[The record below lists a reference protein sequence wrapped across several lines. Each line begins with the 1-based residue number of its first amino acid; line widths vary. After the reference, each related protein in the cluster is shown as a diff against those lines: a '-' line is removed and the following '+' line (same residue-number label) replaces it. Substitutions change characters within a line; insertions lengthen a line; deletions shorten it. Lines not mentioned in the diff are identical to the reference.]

1 MSALFESTGRRL
13 VRDAELTDVPEGDQ
27 DAVRYLSF
35 SKGLMDDF
43 YARAFAATEEQ
54 LGDEAKAWADEVTSF
69 RVGFVKM
76 VAGVSGSAAGG
87 SDLVKDQ
94 GQEVAMGVL
103 EDWLRR
109 TVQVKPSDAPH
120 GLIEGV
126 KSLQRAELN
135 TAWQTTFAS
144 HAAAITSTDESMAG
158 LVPVTLRFPGQES
171 RTYSGDPY
179 GRGRGQI
186 RYVTGPDD
194 DFVAVL
200 RRFGDQDAVAKM
212 TPRQLDSYSRWVQ
225 DPAVVRR
232 LSARGAFDTLVG
244 RGASG

>member
-1 MSALFESTGRRL
+1 
-13 VRDAELTDVPEGDQ
+13 
-27 DAVRYLSF
+27 
-35 SKGLMDDF
+35 
-43 YARAFAATEEQ
+43 
-54 LGDEAKAWADEVTSF
+54 
-69 RVGFVKM
+69 
-76 VAGVSGSAAGG
+76 
-87 SDLVKDQ
+87 
-94 GQEVAMGVL
+94 
-103 EDWLRR
+103 
-109 TVQVKPSDAPH
+109 
-120 GLIEGV
+120 
-126 KSLQRAELN
+126 
-135 TAWQTTFAS
+135 
-144 HAAAITSTDESMAG
+144 MAG